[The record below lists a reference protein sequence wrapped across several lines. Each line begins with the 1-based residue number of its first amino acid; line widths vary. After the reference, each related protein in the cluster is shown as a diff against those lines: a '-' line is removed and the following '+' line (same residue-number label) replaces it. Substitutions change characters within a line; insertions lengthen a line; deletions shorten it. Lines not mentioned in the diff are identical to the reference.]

1 MLFSAP
7 PPACSMAPAARSNLS
22 AANHSPST
30 MIAHDRRMRVAR
42 VALFLFGVPCAASLA
57 GLQLQSSL
65 AQVLPLRIETISL
78 TAVTTGIGL
87 LATMLT
93 AWMADRWVVRR
104 QERKLVELST
114 EIALARRELES
125 EETRYAMELKLKD
138 QELETERARREEHE
152 ETQ

>member
-1 MLFSAP
+1 
-7 PPACSMAPAARSNLS
+7 
-22 AANHSPST
+22 
-30 MIAHDRRMRVAR
+30 MRVAR

-65 AQVLPLRIETISL
+65 AQVLPLRIETIGL

-114 EIALARRELES
+114 EIALTRRELES
-125 EETRYAMELKLKD
+125 EETRYALELKLKD

-152 ETQ
+152 ETH